1 MLGANNNKN
10 IEREVCMFNASY
22 YRRYRNIMGRFCKM
36 MHLLVHIFE
45 YPMGFMWVPLTPD
58 YCLANL
64 QTGHVMRERSF
75 IVRLS

>member
-1 MLGANNNKN
+1 
-10 IEREVCMFNASY
+10 
-22 YRRYRNIMGRFCKM
+22 M